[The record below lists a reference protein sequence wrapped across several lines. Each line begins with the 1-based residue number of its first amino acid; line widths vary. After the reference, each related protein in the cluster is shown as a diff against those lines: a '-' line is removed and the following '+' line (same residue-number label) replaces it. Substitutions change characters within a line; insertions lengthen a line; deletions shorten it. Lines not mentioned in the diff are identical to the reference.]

1 MREVIFYLAMII
13 EIAYVFMS
21 QVPKKL
27 ENKYLLIGTA
37 FICASDFTYHIG
49 YNAINMSVSALSGT
63 IAISIFLISFVVG
76 VITKRIDFED
86 LFFSLFMELF
96 LPLLTMLLTKSYELM
111 IFVIIAVVGLGMIKI
126 FMAHKEKN
134 NRQEREKGMINEKKL
149 KKELQKEI
157 ETIRERKI
165 TVKLSDADCDRLARK
180 CGEHGLTIGELIEN
194 FVGDLVGGTYCNG
207 SDERDYADQWFERCW
222 FGMFPEPTLLNHL
235 LNLGYEPEHYLDML
249 ENVETIKSD
258 IEITKQNIAEP
269 SDEWKDIVYHKYND
283 DRTSYE
289 CVPCYNSV
297 DEYIASEKEDLESY
311 KADLEEA
318 LEELKDM
325 RADWKPEKEPNM
337 DEEIELIKKWVKE
350 REDFIN
356 E

>member
-1 MREVIFYLAMII
+1 
-13 EIAYVFMS
+13 MS
-21 QVPKKL
+21 WGEEQK
-27 ENKYLLIGTA
+27 
-37 FICASDFTYHIG
+37 
-49 YNAINMSVSALSGT
+49 
-63 IAISIFLISFVVG
+63 
-76 VITKRIDFED
+76 
-86 LFFSLFMELF
+86 
-96 LPLLTMLLTKSYELM
+96 
-111 IFVIIAVVGLGMIKI
+111 
-126 FMAHKEKN
+126 
-134 NRQEREKGMINEKKL
+134 
-149 KKELQKEI
+149 KEI

-194 FVGDLVGGTYCNG
+194 FVGDLVGGTYSNG

-325 RADWKPEKEPNM
+325 RADWKPETEPNM
-337 DEEIELIKKWVKE
+337 GEEIERIKKWVEEKE
-350 REDFIN
+350 ELLLKNENRRPQTIEQFHIKQWIDDTFVKGCLRVEYTGKDTAKIMDNKGDIICVEYKDGEVRECQ

>member
-1 MREVIFYLAMII
+1 
-13 EIAYVFMS
+13 MS
-21 QVPKKL
+21 CGEEQ
-27 ENKYLLIGTA
+27 
-37 FICASDFTYHIG
+37 
-49 YNAINMSVSALSGT
+49 
-63 IAISIFLISFVVG
+63 
-76 VITKRIDFED
+76 
-86 LFFSLFMELF
+86 
-96 LPLLTMLLTKSYELM
+96 
-111 IFVIIAVVGLGMIKI
+111 
-126 FMAHKEKN
+126 
-134 NRQEREKGMINEKKL
+134 
-149 KKELQKEI
+149 QKEI

-180 CGEHGLTIGELIEN
+180 CGKHGLTIGELIEN
-194 FVGDLVGGTYCNG
+194 FVGDLVGGTYSNG

-235 LNLGYEPEHYLDML
+235 LHLGYEPEHYLDML

-283 DRTSYE
+283 DFTSYE

-318 LEELKDM
+318 LEELNDM
-325 RADWKPEKEPNM
+325 REDWKPEKEPNM
-337 DEEIELIKKWVKE
+337 DEEIELIKKWNIVNLDGLKE
-350 REDFIN
+350 IYPELKRQGNNLNQIAKKLNENGYVDYKQELPNTMKEVREVWQLLKQYLQKQA
-356 E
+356 

>member
-1 MREVIFYLAMII
+1 MKCRKAYGIMPVGENDRSAHVAQQKAPEVATPGLFYSVLGGWLN
-13 EIAYVFMS
+13 
-21 QVPKKL
+21 PK
-27 ENKYLLIGTA
+27 A
-37 FICASDFTYHIG
+37 G
-49 YNAINMSVSALSGT
+49 YQ
-63 IAISIFLISFVVG
+63 
-76 VITKRIDFED
+76 
-86 LFFSLFMELF
+86 LFFSVQPF
-96 LPLLTMLLTKSYELM
+96 
-111 IFVIIAVVGLGMIKI
+111 ADVVG
-126 FMAHKEKN
+126 N
-134 NRQEREKGMINEKKL
+134 YTCQN
-149 KKELQKEI
+149 
-157 ETIRERKI
+157 RERKI

-194 FVGDLVGGTYCNG
+194 FVGDLVGGTYSNG

-325 RADWKPEKEPNM
+325 IADWKPEKEPNM

>member
-1 MREVIFYLAMII
+1 
-13 EIAYVFMS
+13 MS
-21 QVPKKL
+21 WGEEQK
-27 ENKYLLIGTA
+27 
-37 FICASDFTYHIG
+37 
-49 YNAINMSVSALSGT
+49 
-63 IAISIFLISFVVG
+63 
-76 VITKRIDFED
+76 
-86 LFFSLFMELF
+86 
-96 LPLLTMLLTKSYELM
+96 
-111 IFVIIAVVGLGMIKI
+111 
-126 FMAHKEKN
+126 
-134 NRQEREKGMINEKKL
+134 
-149 KKELQKEI
+149 KEI

-194 FVGDLVGGTYCNG
+194 FVGDLVGGTYSNG

-283 DRTSYE
+283 DFLEIIDDIENGYAELEDYKKDQSAF
-289 CVPCYNSV
+289 
-297 DEYIASEKEDLESY
+297 DE
-311 KADLEEA
+311 
-318 LEELKDM
+318 
-325 RADWKPEKEPNM
+325 
-337 DEEIELIKKWVKE
+337 EEIEFLKTNIDDWEKQIAEIKSDYLKKNEKADWEKEVEKVNEWWKAKE
-350 REDFIN
+350 RLIN

>member
-1 MREVIFYLAMII
+1 MNFEEVDRY
-13 EIAYVFMS
+13 YT
-21 QVPKKL
+21 KL
-27 ENKYLLIGTA
+27 
-37 FICASDFTYHIG
+37 
-49 YNAINMSVSALSGT
+49 V
-63 IAISIFLISFVVG
+63 
-76 VITKRIDFED
+76 
-86 LFFSLFMELF
+86 
-96 LPLLTMLLTKSYELM
+96 
-111 IFVIIAVVGLGMIKI
+111 
-126 FMAHKEKN
+126 
-134 NRQEREKGMINEKKL
+134 NRQ
-149 KKELQKEI
+149 QKEI
-157 ETIRERKI
+157 ETIKERTI
-165 TVKLSDADCDRLARK
+165 TLNLSDADCDRLARK
-180 CGEHGLTIGELIEN
+180 CGKSGLTIGKLLEN
-194 FVGDLVGGTYCNG
+194 FVGDLVDGTYSNG

-337 DEEIELIKKWVKE
+337 DEELELIKKWVKE
-350 REDFIN
+350 REELTNSLKGTVAKLTGTAIQDDETFKMKGGFVPERDQYYFQMQQGGDNFLVGFKDMLTCLRLLEKMKEIPQIGDKWWQQMATLYGEDILMIDF
-356 E
+356 EETE

>member
-1 MREVIFYLAMII
+1 
-13 EIAYVFMS
+13 MS
-21 QVPKKL
+21 WGEEQ
-27 ENKYLLIGTA
+27 
-37 FICASDFTYHIG
+37 
-49 YNAINMSVSALSGT
+49 
-63 IAISIFLISFVVG
+63 
-76 VITKRIDFED
+76 
-86 LFFSLFMELF
+86 
-96 LPLLTMLLTKSYELM
+96 
-111 IFVIIAVVGLGMIKI
+111 
-126 FMAHKEKN
+126 
-134 NRQEREKGMINEKKL
+134 
-149 KKELQKEI
+149 QKEI

-194 FVGDLVGGTYCNG
+194 FVGDLVGGTYSNG

-297 DEYIASEKEDLESY
+297 DISIHALLTESDS
-311 KADLEEA
+311 KSAQNSGA
-318 LEELKDM
+318 LL
-325 RADWKPEKEPNM
+325 R
-337 DEEIELIKKWVKE
+337 I
-350 REDFIN
+350 
-356 E
+356 